1 MGGTT
6 EGGRGSFRG
15 KGRHGRS
22 VQGRGIVAG
31 VRENSIGSRR
41 GGWVVGWLER
51 NESRACLGTKCLFC
65 LSSNFPQITV
75 HCFFKVIGFLFNRCE
90 SIYY

>member
-31 VRENSIGSRR
+31 
-41 GGWVVGWLER
+41 GGRIVLVVG
-51 NESRACLGTKCLFC
+51 G
-65 LSSNFPQITV
+65 V
-75 HCFFKVIGFLFNRCE
+75 GG
-90 SIYY
+90 